1 MFRWPTVTRA
11 GRGQT
16 DPMRIAVVG
25 ASGNIG
31 TALLRALQADGREH
45 DIVGVVRRPPPPE
58 PPYDA
63 VVWHALDIAD
73 PVAPERLAVIVEGA
87 DAVVNLAWGFQPSH
101 DPDYLERVG
110 VGGTRAV
117 LQAVRTAGVGHLVH
131 MSSVGTY
138 SPAESGQRVDEQY
151 PKDGVPTSPYSQH
164 KAAAERVL
172 DRAER
177 DEPDAD
183 LVIARMRPG
192 LVLQRAAGSS
202 LLRYGLP
209 ALVPA
214 AALRWL
220 PLLPLDRQFCVPVVH
235 SDDVADAIV
244 RVLERRAGGAFNLSA
259 EPSIGR
265 REVAAALGA
274 KAVQLPSTVLRS
286 AAALAWRLHLQP
298 LDPGWIDLAFSVP
311 LLDTSRARD
320 VLGWAPTVDARRALG
335 ELIDGMRD
343 RDATASPVLRR
354 RSTRE
359 QLTNLLTVG
368 PITRRPKA

>member
-1 MFRWPTVTRA
+1 
-11 GRGQT
+11 
-16 DPMRIAVVG
+16 MRIAVVG

-31 TALLRALQADGREH
+31 TALLRALQADGRQHEV
-45 DIVGVVRRPPPPE
+45 IGVVRRPPPPE

-63 VVWHALDIAD
+63 VLWHALDIAD
-73 PVAPERLAVIVEGA
+73 PVAPERLAAIVAGV
-87 DAVVNLAWGFQPSH
+87 DVVVNLAWGFQPSH
-101 DPDYLERVG
+101 DPAYLERVG

-117 LQAVRTAGVGHLVH
+117 LDAVRTAGVGHLVH

-138 SPAESGQRVDEQY
+138 SPARSGQRVTEDY
-151 PKDGVPTSPYSQH
+151 PRDGIPSSPYSQH
-164 KAAAERVL
+164 KAAAERLL

-177 DEPDAD
+177 DAGED
-183 LVIARMRPG
+183 LLIARMRPG

-214 AALRWL
+214 AVLRWL
-220 PLLPLDRQFCVPVVH
+220 PLLPLDQQFCVPVVH

-244 RVLERRAGGAFNLSA
+244 RVVEQRAGGAFNLSA

-274 KAVQLPSTVLRS
+274 KAVQLPAKVLRG
-286 AAALAWRLHLQP
+286 AADLAWRLHLQP
-298 LDPGWIDLAFSVP
+298 LDPGWIDLAFGVP
-311 LLDTSRARD
+311 LLDTTRARD

-335 ELIDGMRD
+335 ELIEGMRD

-359 QLTNLLTVG
+359 QLTDLLTVG
-368 PITRRPKA
+368 PITRRRKS